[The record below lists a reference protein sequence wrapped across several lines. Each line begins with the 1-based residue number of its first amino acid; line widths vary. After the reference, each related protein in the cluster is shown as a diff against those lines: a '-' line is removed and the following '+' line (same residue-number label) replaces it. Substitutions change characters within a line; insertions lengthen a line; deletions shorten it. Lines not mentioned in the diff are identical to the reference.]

1 MVTIRWYWYWLED
14 IVPGSW
20 QVVLVSLRTSQQ
32 PSCSQNW
39 EQLLVLDTGHWR
51 VTTLTLMRI
60 IYNILNIYLKLGCLF
75 GFGWQWSWK
84 KANHGWRSLQIVDC
98 CEFYCILMSK
108 LLTLLKTTRHWI
120 HGLGQPAWQRRGRNR
135 SSITATISS
144 DSFTCPLHHATAHSE
159 TCST

>member
-144 DSFTCPLHHATAHSE
+144 DSFTCPLHHATADSE
-159 TCST
+159 PCR